1 MSFFLPFNTVNRK
14 HSSQGCKR
22 LLCGLIFCVIFSK
35 GIAQCPPNIDFE
47 SGTFANWTCYIGNT
61 ASVGGA
67 NQINLSP
74 SGPVGDRHTMYT
86 AGSGQ
91 VDGYGGFPVNCPNG
105 SSHSIR
111 LGNDLGG
118 GEAEGISYEFTIPA
132 TQDEYSLIY
141 HYAVVFQDPVHEVSQ
156 QPRMVVEITN
166 VTDNQIISCSSL
178 TFVPFG
184 NILPGFFES
193 PSRSTDGTPVWCKN
207 WSAVSIG
214 LDHLAGKTIRL
225 FFKTADCTFRRH
237 FGYAY
242 IDVNS
247 ECSSE
252 FTGATYCPDDTA
264 VTLTAPYGYQGYTW
278 YNTNFTQIL
287 GNEQTIHFYPPPP
300 VGTTVAVQVVPY
312 NGYGCVDTLY
322 AKLVDTL
329 TLKANAGPDAL
340 FCGTDAIRLGTNSKP
355 GVVYTWSPPGGLSD
369 PNISNPLASP
379 GATTTYA
386 LTVRNNGGGCRNTDS
401 VVVSSSSLD
410 NTLEVLGKTTYC
422 FGSGDSTVL
431 KVKPADKIQW
441 MKNGIPIGG
450 ATQQILRVTQSGTYS
465 AVLTSIQGCTLTTK
479 AQTVF
484 IDVARKGIVYPVEY
498 AAINLAYTLQAR
510 TFGATVLWS
519 PATYLSNV
527 ASVQPLFKG
536 ATDQVYTIRI
546 ETASGCVTVDT
557 QAVKVVPKADIF
569 VPSAFTPNGDGNNEI
584 LRPVLMGI
592 KELRYFRV
600 YNRWGQLVHETR
612 VASVGWDGKVGGKPQ
627 PSGAFVWIAEGIG
640 SDGQTY
646 DRKGTSVLIR

>member
-1 MSFFLPFNTVNRK
+1 MAACFFFTASL
-14 HSSQGCKR
+14 
-22 LLCGLIFCVIFSK
+22 
-35 GIAQCPPNIDFE
+35 AQCPPNIDFE
-47 SGTFANWTCYIGNT
+47 TGSFANWTCYTGFT
-61 ASVGGA
+61 ASVGGT
-67 NQINLSP
+67 NQINLSQ
-74 SGPVGDRHTMYT
+74 SGPVSERHTMYS
-86 AGSGQ
+86 ANSGQ
-91 VDGYGGFPVNCPNG
+91 TDPYGGFSVNCPNG

-111 LGNDLGG
+111 LGNDQGG

-132 TQDEYSLIY
+132 GRNEYSLIY

-178 TFVPFG
+178 TFIPFG

-193 PSRSTDGTPVWCKN
+193 PSRSSDGTPVWCKD

-264 VTLTAPYGYQGYTW
+264 VTLTAPYGYQAYTW
-278 YNTNFTQIL
+278 YNPSFTQKL
-287 GNEQTIHFYPPPP
+287 GNEQTLHFYPPPP
-300 VGTTVAVQVVPY
+300 TGTTVAVEVIPY

-329 TLKANAGPDAL
+329 TLKAFAGPDAL
-340 FCGTDAIRLGTNSKP
+340 YCGTDPVKLGTIPKP
-355 GVVYTWSPPGGLSD
+355 GVHYSWSPSTGLNDASL
-369 PNISNPLASP
+369 SNPLASP
-379 GATTTYA
+379 AASTTYT
-386 LTVRNNGGGCRNTDS
+386 LTVRNSGGGCRNTDS

-410 NTLEVLGKTTYC
+410 NVLEVIGKTAYC
-422 FGSGDSTVL
+422 FGSGDSTIL

-450 ATQQILRVTQSGTYS
+450 ATQQTYSVTQSGTYS
-465 AVLTSIQGCTLTTK
+465 AVLSTTLGCTLTTK
-479 AQTVF
+479 TQTVV
-484 IDVARKGIVYPVEY
+484 IDVARPGIRYPDEY
-498 AAINLAYTLQAR
+498 AAVNLAYALQAR
-510 TFGATVLWS
+510 TFGATVLWT
-519 PATYLSNV
+519 PALYLNN
-527 ASVQPLFKG
+527 AAAVQPLFKG
-536 ATDQVYTIRI
+536 PADQVYTIRI
-546 ETASGCVTVDT
+546 ETATGCVTVDT

-569 VPSAFTPNGDGNNEI
+569 VPSAFTPNGDGKNEI

-600 YNRWGQLVHETR
+600 YNRWGQLLHETKI
-612 VASVGWDGKVGGKPQ
+612 ASAGWDGRLGGLPQ
-627 PSGAFVWIAEGIG
+627 PSGVVVWVAEGIG

-646 DRKGTSVLIR
+646 TRKGTSILIR

>member
-1 MSFFLPFNTVNRK
+1 MSLPFLFHTVNRK
-14 HSSQGCKR
+14 HPSPAFQRFVCGFVAS
-22 LLCGLIFCVIFSK
+22 LLFTAGF
-35 GIAQCPPNIDFE
+35 AQCPPNIDFE
-47 SGTFANWTCYIGNT
+47 NGTFANWTCYTGNT
-61 ASVGGA
+61 ASVGGV
-67 NQINLSP
+67 NQINLSV
-74 SGPVGDRHTMYT
+74 SGPVPERHTMYT
-86 AGSGQ
+86 ANSGE
-91 VDGYGGFPVNCPNG
+91 VDAYGGFSVNCPNG

-111 LGNDLGG
+111 LGNDMGG
-118 GEAEGISYEFTIPA
+118 GEAEGVSYEFTIPA

-166 VTDNQIISCSSL
+166 VTDNQVISCSSL
-178 TFVPFG
+178 TFIPFG

-193 PSRSTDGTPVWCKN
+193 TSRSADGTPVWCKN

-278 YNTNFTQIL
+278 YNPSFTQVL
-287 GNEQTIHFYPPPP
+287 GAEQIIHFYPPPP
-300 VGTTVAVQVVPY
+300 VGTTVAVEVVPY

-322 AKLVDTL
+322 AKLIDTL
-329 TLKANAGPDAL
+329 TLKAAAGPDAL
-340 FCGTDAIRLGTNSKP
+340 FCGTDPVRLGTISKP
-355 GVVYTWSPPGGLSD
+355 GVVYSWSPLLGLND
-369 PNISNPLASP
+369 ATISNPLASP
-379 GATTTYA
+379 PSTTTYA
-386 LTVRNNGGGCRNTDS
+386 LTIRNGGGGCRNTDS

-410 NTLEVLGKTTYC
+410 NKLDVLGKTTYC

-450 ATQQILRVTQSGTYS
+450 ATQQTYRVTQSGSYS
-465 AVLTSIQGCTLTTK
+465 AVISSNVGCTLTTQ

-484 IDVARKGIVYPVEY
+484 IDVARAGITYPVEY
-498 AAINLAYTLQAR
+498 AAINLAYVLQAR
-510 TFGATVLWS
+510 TFGATVLWL
-519 PATYLSNV
+519 PATYLSN
-527 ASVQPLFKG
+527 ATSVQPLFKG

-546 ETASGCVTVDT
+546 ETTSGCVTVDT

-569 VPSAFTPNGDGNNEI
+569 VPSAFTPNGDGQNEI

-600 YNRWGQLVHETR
+600 YNRWGQLVHETK
-612 VASVGWDGKVGGKPQ
+612 VASAGWDGRLGGQPQ
-627 PSGAFVWIAEGIG
+627 PGGVFVWIAEGVG

-646 DRKGTSVLIR
+646 NRKGTSVLIR